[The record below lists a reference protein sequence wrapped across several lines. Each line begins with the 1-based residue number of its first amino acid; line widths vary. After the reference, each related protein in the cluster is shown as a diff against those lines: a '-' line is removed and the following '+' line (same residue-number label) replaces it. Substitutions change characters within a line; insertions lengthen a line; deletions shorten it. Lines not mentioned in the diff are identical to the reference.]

1 MTEMIMDDGKNP
13 KDEIAMRLVN
23 REVTLEEMDDI

>member
-13 KDEIAMRLVN
+13 KDEIAMRPVN
-23 REVTLEEMDDI
+23 SEVAVEEMDDI

>member
-1 MTEMIMDDGKNP
+1 MIMDDGKNP

-23 REVTLEEMDDI
+23 SEVTVEEMDDDI